1 MYNFVSDYPDLDAEC
16 KLYQI
21 GMYSEEEYI
30 DVLNYHLLESVENI
44 MKTKVILSEL
54 ERMID
59 RM

>member
-1 MYNFVSDYPDLDAEC
+1 MRNFISDYPELDAEC

-54 ERMID
+54 ERIID
-59 RM
+59 RL

>member
-1 MYNFVSDYPDLDAEC
+1 MYHFVSDYPELDAEC

>member
-1 MYNFVSDYPDLDAEC
+1 MYNFIGDYPELDAEC
-16 KLYQI
+16 KLYQV

-54 ERMID
+54 ERIID
-59 RM
+59 RR